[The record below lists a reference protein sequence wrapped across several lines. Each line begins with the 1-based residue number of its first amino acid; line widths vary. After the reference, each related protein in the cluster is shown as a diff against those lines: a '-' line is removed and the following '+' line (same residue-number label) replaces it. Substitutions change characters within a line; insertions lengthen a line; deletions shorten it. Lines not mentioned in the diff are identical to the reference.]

1 VDARSPHEKRLRRSK
16 AISLARRTIIL
27 SGTRLLNQGLI
38 LISPMILVRLLS
50 VHDFGRYR
58 EFLVYTGL
66 LISIAA
72 FGVNSSLLRFVP
84 DNPQAGWR
92 YVNQTVAFT
101 FASSLLIATATLA
114 LDALSGGALVGE
126 YSLQVALYV
135 FLFVNLDFWEM
146 LWLSEKRSYAV
157 LGYST
162 ARLLGRLVVVT
173 VAAALT
179 KDVDALI
186 WSLIGLETVRLAI
199 SAVGWRRRGRTAP
212 SGPARWRE
220 HLEYCLPF
228 GGALVLISLNR
239 SLGALFV
246 AKMLGPVAL
255 AHYTIGIYVTPIITV
270 LRNSV
275 SDVLLPEMVSQ
286 KREAQSDRLALWRRS
301 TIVTAIALV
310 GVGVVLARFAEPLV
324 LLLFSE
330 KYLPAAPIF
339 QVYVLVFLR
348 SSIDFA
354 VPLRA
359 ADRTAPI
366 LRSNM
371 YAIAANALMLFV
383 LAPTWGVMGA
393 VVAFLISSVVDGVY
407 LAVQTMRAY
416 NAPLSALA
424 DWKDLAKVLV
434 SAALAG
440 VTLVGSFW
448 TSLGLVGVV
457 LGALVYFLTF
467 LALLIYLRVPEAS
480 SVLQFLRTAPTLVLR
495 RRPQ

>member
-1 VDARSPHEKRLRRSK
+1 
-16 AISLARRTIIL
+16 
-27 SGTRLLNQGLI
+27 
-38 LISPMILVRLLS
+38 MILVRLLT

-72 FGVNSSLLRFVP
+72 FGVNTSLLRFVP

-101 FASSLLIATATLA
+101 FASSILISTGTFA
-114 LDALSGGALVGE
+114 LDALSGGALLGE
-126 YSLQVALYV
+126 YALQVALYV

-179 KDVDALI
+179 KDVAALI

-199 SAVGWRRRGRTAP
+199 SAIAWRRRDRKAP
-212 SGPARWRE
+212 SGLPARWRE

-228 GGALVLISLNR
+228 GSALVIISLNK

-255 AHYTIGIYVTPIITV
+255 AHYTIGVYTAPILTV
-270 LRNSV
+270 LRNSI
-275 SDVLLPEMVSQ
+275 SDVLLPEMVSG
-286 KREAQSDRLALWRRS
+286 KRQASSDPLALWRRS
-301 TIVTAIALV
+301 TVVTSIALV

-324 LLLFSE
+324 LTLFSE

-339 QVYVLVFLR
+339 QLYVLVFLR

-359 ADRTAPI
+359 ADRPSAI
-366 LRSNM
+366 LRSNL
-371 YAIAANALMLFV
+371 YAMAANAIMLLI
-383 LAPTWGVMGA
+383 LAPAMGVMGA
-393 VVAFLISSVVDGVY
+393 VVAYMISFVVDGVY

-416 NAPLSALA
+416 RVPLSALA
-424 DWKDLAKVLV
+424 DWKDLARVLL
-434 SAALAG
+434 SAALAS
-440 VTLVGSFW
+440 VALIGSFW
-448 TSLGLVGVV
+448 TSLGLLGVI
-457 LGALVYFLTF
+457 LGAAVYFSVY
-467 LALLIYLRVPEAS
+467 LALLVWLRIPEARS
-480 SVLQFLRTAPTLVLR
+480 ALQLLRTAPTLVLR
-495 RRPQ
+495 RRAQ

>member
-1 VDARSPHEKRLRRSK
+1 
-16 AISLARRTIIL
+16 
-27 SGTRLLNQGLI
+27 
-38 LISPMILVRLLS
+38 MILVRLLS

-101 FASSLLIATATLA
+101 FASSVLIAVGTLA

-126 YSLQVALYV
+126 YALQVALYV

-186 WSLIGLETVRLAI
+186 WSLIGLESVRLAI

-212 SGPARWRE
+212 SGTPARWRE

-286 KREAQSDRLALWRRS
+286 KREASSDRLALWRRS

-324 LLLFSE
+324 LILFSE

-339 QVYVLVFLR
+339 QLYVLVFLR

-366 LRSNM
+366 LRSNL

-383 LAPTWGVMGA
+383 LAPSMGVMGA
-393 VVAFLISSVVDGVY
+393 VVAFLISSAVDGLY

-424 DWKDLAKVLV
+424 DWKDVAKLLA
-434 SAALAG
+434 SAALASL
-440 VTLVGSFW
+440 TLIGSFW
-448 TSLGLVGVV
+448 TSLGLLGVV
-457 LGALVYFLTF
+457 LGATVYFLVF
-467 LALLIYLRVPEAS
+467 LLLLVWLRVPEAQAA
-480 SVLQFLRTAPTLVLR
+480 LQLLRTAPMLVLR